1 MAMPLEDRLCM
12 DVYDQ
17 ISGGRG
23 GSIEEDN
30 VSLGEMPETIMDRMP
45 KKCMANL
52 DMEEF
57 NSAPQK
63 DGKADQLKDLISKQ

>member
-23 GSIEEDN
+23 GSMEEDN
-30 VSLGEMPETIMDRMP
+30 VSLGEMPET
-45 KKCMANL
+45 L
-52 DMEEF
+52 MER
-57 NSAPQK
+57 
-63 DGKADQLKDLISKQ
+63 